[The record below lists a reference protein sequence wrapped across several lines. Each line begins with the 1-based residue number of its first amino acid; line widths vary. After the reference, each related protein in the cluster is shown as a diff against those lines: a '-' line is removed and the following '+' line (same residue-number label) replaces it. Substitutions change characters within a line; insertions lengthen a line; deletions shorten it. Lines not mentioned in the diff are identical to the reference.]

1 MIRIH
6 HFPGGVHP
14 REGRGGKTQM
24 SCLPIQEAP
33 LPSRVAIPLKQHIG
47 APCQPLVAR
56 GDHVKVGQMIG
67 APVGVMSA
75 AVHASVAGTVVDCTP
90 CLLADGTQQP
100 CVIIDNDFSEEWVS
114 LHPVDHPESLTMQ
127 QLSDLVR
134 EMGVVGMGGATFPSA
149 VKLNISKKVD
159 TLVLNG
165 AECEP
170 YLSADHRLMLEEGEM
185 ILSGA
190 ALIQRVLDIDRVL
203 VGVEDN
209 KTDAVQ
215 AMQKAAA
222 SYDGIQIVGLKTRYP
237 QGGEKQLVYALT
249 GRVVAMGGLPLD
261 QGVIVCNVGTCHA
274 IHRAVYEGRPVIDRV
289 VTVGGCVAQPANY
302 RVRIGAPVEWLIDTS
317 GGLTPDTRMLIYGGP
332 MMGMAISRQDIP
344 IMKGCSGILALD
356 KISAMA
362 KEHPCIRCGRCID
375 ACPMKLMP
383 AQIDRLVRKDQFD
396 AAEKLNV
403 MNCMECG
410 ACAWSCPSRRNLTQ
424 SCRVAKRV
432 IAQRRKEAKKA

>member
-1 MIRIH
+1 M
-6 HFPGGVHP
+6 
-14 REGRGGKTQM
+14 
-24 SCLPIQEAP
+24 
-33 LPSRVAIPLKQHIG
+33 
-47 APCQPLVAR
+47 
-56 GDHVKVGQMIG
+56 
-67 APVGVMSA
+67 
-75 AVHASVAGTVVDCTP
+75 
-90 CLLADGTQQP
+90 
-100 CVIIDNDFSEEWVS
+100 
-114 LHPVDHPESLTMQ
+114 
-127 QLSDLVR
+127 
-134 EMGVVGMGGATFPSA
+134 
-149 VKLNISKKVD
+149 
-159 TLVLNG
+159 
-165 AECEP
+165 
-170 YLSADHRLMLEEGEM
+170 
-185 ILSGA
+185 
-190 ALIQRVLDIDRVL
+190 
-203 VGVEDN
+203 
-209 KTDAVQ
+209 
-215 AMQKAAA
+215 
-222 SYDGIQIVGLKTRYP
+222 
-237 QGGEKQLVYALT
+237 
-249 GRVVAMGGLPLD
+249 
-261 QGVIVCNVGTCHA
+261 IVCNVGTCHA

>member
-1 MIRIH
+1 
-6 HFPGGVHP
+6 
-14 REGRGGKTQM
+14 M

-47 APCQPLVAR
+47 APCQPLVDR

-190 ALIQRVLDIDRVL
+190 ALIQRVLGIDRVL

-302 RVRIGAPVEWLIDTS
+302 RVRIGAPVEWL
-317 GGLTPDTRMLIYGGP
+317 
-332 MMGMAISRQDIP
+332 
-344 IMKGCSGILALD
+344 
-356 KISAMA
+356 
-362 KEHPCIRCGRCID
+362 
-375 ACPMKLMP
+375 
-383 AQIDRLVRKDQFD
+383 
-396 AAEKLNV
+396 
-403 MNCMECG
+403 
-410 ACAWSCPSRRNLTQ
+410 
-424 SCRVAKRV
+424 
-432 IAQRRKEAKKA
+432 